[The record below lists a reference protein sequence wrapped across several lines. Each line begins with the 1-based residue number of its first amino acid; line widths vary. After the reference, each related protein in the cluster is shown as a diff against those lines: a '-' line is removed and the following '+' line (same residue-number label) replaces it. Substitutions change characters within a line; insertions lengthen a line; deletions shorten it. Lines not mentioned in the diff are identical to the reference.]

1 MYSSMV
7 HPLLPLAAFIVWAMG
22 LLALPAPSFCAM
34 ATIRAL
40 LLPHHS
46 FHKSEQSGAFLLE
59 TETRGGKKKPQLVI
73 QESPLLLLLL
83 LSSPHA
89 GQPNSLPN
97 FLGRAYHFPP
107 PNF

>member
-1 MYSSMV
+1 MV
-7 HPLLPLAAFIVWAMG
+7 DPLLPLTALIVWAMG
-22 LLALPAPSFCAM
+22 LFSLGLPAPSLCAM

-46 FHKSEQSGAFLLE
+46 FHKSEQSGAFLE

-73 QESPLLLLLL
+73 QESPLLLLL